1 MENQVN
7 NKLKMRLGRDVLTV
21 NPINDLGGVRME
33 IENKYEKFSIY
44 LKNKDKIKQLIDHL
58 NKQIS

>member
-7 NKLKMRLGRDVLTV
+7 NKLKIRISNSVLTV

-33 IENKYEKFSIY
+33 MENKYEKFSIY
-44 LKNKDKIKQLIDHL
+44 LKNKDQIQQLIDHL